1 VDDATRYV
9 LHGQFY
15 PVLDQVIVEDC
26 FRQAVLKHGVPES
39 VYFDNGKQYR
49 TKWMTRACSKLGIK
63 LLFAKPYSPEA
74 TGKVERFNR
83 VVDSFLA
90 ESHLEKPRTL
100 DRLNELFDVWLSECY
115 QNKPHSAL
123 GGKSPYTAFQSDSKP
138 LKFLASEIITNAFL
152 HCEERKVD
160 KAGCISFMSKK
171 YEVGLQFIGCKVDV
185 VYDPAD
191 ISELTIEYEGHKP
204 FQVREL
210 VIGPRAGQRPKLP
223 DYTQIEIAECSRL
236 LAAAELKS
244 QERKEQQ
251 AHAVSYRT
259 VKKEADANV

>member
-90 ESHLEKPRTL
+90 ESHLEKPQTL

-123 GGKSPYTAFQSDSKP
+123 GGKSPHTAFQSDSKS

-223 DYTQIEIAECSRL
+223 DYTQMEIAECSRL